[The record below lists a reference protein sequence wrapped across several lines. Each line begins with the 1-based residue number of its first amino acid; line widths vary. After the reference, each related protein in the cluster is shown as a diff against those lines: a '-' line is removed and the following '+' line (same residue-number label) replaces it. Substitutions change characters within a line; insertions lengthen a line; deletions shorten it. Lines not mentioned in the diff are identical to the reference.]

1 MDFFNKPEKPLFIK
15 TGHVVKRI
23 SGSDILYI
31 SCEGNTSQLYLKDG
45 NSLTCVRLL
54 KLFEEDLSGT
64 GFIRINHNC
73 LVNMAEVEEIR
84 YVNARKRQLV
94 LSDGTVTDVSYR
106 KWKAVK
112 EALIGRN

>member
-23 SGSDILYI
+23 SGSDILCI
-31 SCEGNTSQLYLKDG
+31 TCEGNISQLFLKDD

-54 KLFEEDLSGT
+54 KLFEEDLSGA

-94 LSDGTVTDVSYR
+94 LSNGMVMDVSYR

-112 EALIGRN
+112 EALIGRD